1 MPATTEAVTDQP
13 TGYIQNLTP
22 EQVVKLKQL
31 WVKLFEIYDQKVE
44 ESPVSTPTS
53 RSRQGSTDS
62 KSSFG
67 SFFGKKK
74 SKIERDQVFLTSTYN
89 DATGTTPPPVE
100 EAIKLVSGAHLKDAC
115 WSAIGVDNPDSLLLR
130 FLRARKWDV
139 DAAFTML
146 SSALRWRLE
155 ERVDEI
161 VRLGEAGLR
170 DELERLDAGSSKKW
184 LDQFNSGK
192 SFLGGPDQGGRPV
205 CYINVKLHNKDA
217 QSLEIMKCFTI
228 LTMETGR
235 LLVAQPVETTCLV
248 FNMAEFTLANMDFDF
263 IKFLITCFEAYYPE
277 SLGVCLIHR
286 APWVFSAVW
295 SMIQPLLDPV
305 VASKIH
311 FTKSDEELL
320 NYIDKENLPE
330 ILSGTAHQSGKYVA
344 PPVETVVDAAK
355 EFPEF
360 AAIKDKY
367 EAATRE
373 WASSPGASIEGR
385 NKMALEYRLARLKV
399 ENEVRAPTHY
409 HRVGM
414 VKVEDGR
421 LRINYQNATSVEED
435 LTERV

>member
-1 MPATTEAVTDQP
+1 MPATTETVAEQP
-13 TGYIQNLTP
+13 TGYINNLTP
-22 EQVVKLKQL
+22 EQVQKLKQL
-31 WVKLFEIYDQKVE
+31 WSKLFEIYDQQVE
-44 ESPVSTPTS
+44 ESPLSTPTG

-74 SKIERDQVFLTSTYN
+74 KVERESVFLTSTFN
-89 DATGTTPPPVE
+89 DASGTSPAPLE
-100 EAIKLVSGAHLKDAC
+100 EAIKGVSGKHLKAAC
-115 WSAIGVDNPDSLLLR
+115 WSAIGVDNPDALLLR

-139 DAAFTML
+139 DNAFTML
-146 SSALRWRLE
+146 SAALRWRIE

-161 VRLGEAGLR
+161 IHLGEAGLR
-170 DELERLDAGSSKKW
+170 EELERLEPGSAKKW

-192 SFLGGPDQGGRPV
+192 SFLGGPDVNGRPV

-248 FNMAEFTLANMDFDF
+248 FNLADFTLANMDFDF
-263 IKFLITCFEAYYPE
+263 VKFLVTCFEAYYPE

-295 SMIQPLLDPV
+295 SMIQPILDPV
-305 VASKIH
+305 VANKIR
-311 FTKSDEELL
+311 FTKTDEELL
-320 NYIDKENLPE
+320 QYINKENLPE
-330 ILSGTAHQSGKYVA
+330 ILSGTAHHSGKYTD
-344 PPVETVVDAAK
+344 PPVTSVVDAAK

-360 AAIKDKY
+360 NAVKEKY

-373 WASSPGASIEGR
+373 WATTPGASMDGR
-385 NKMALEYRLARLKV
+385 KAMALEYRLARLKI
-399 ENEVRAPTHY
+399 ENEARAQTHY

-414 VKVEDGR
+414 IKNENGR
-421 LRINYQNATSVEED
+421 LRINYQNENSVEED